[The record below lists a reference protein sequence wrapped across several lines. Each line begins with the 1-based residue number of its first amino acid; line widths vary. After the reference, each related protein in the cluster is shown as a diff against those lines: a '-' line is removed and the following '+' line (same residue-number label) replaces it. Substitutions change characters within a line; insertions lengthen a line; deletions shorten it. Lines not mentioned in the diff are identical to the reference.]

1 MKRLTAVILTVLL
14 LGILVGCSN
23 TNPMVVHNNESTAV
37 SETEQHEESEVS
49 EQEEETEI
57 KIGDTIV
64 TEHIEISI
72 KNVELTY
79 DVLPEKHDGFYT
91 HYAADPGK
99 VYISISI
106 DVTNTSKQN
115 ISCDEIGS
123 VIADYNNGYTYHS
136 FTAVEDSVT
145 GFTYANITDI
155 DPLDT
160 QGLKFIVECP
170 QEVEETEQPL
180 FLTFKIDGKK
190 FRYTI
195 R

>member
-79 DVLPEKHDGFYT
+79 DAVSYT
-91 HYAADPGK
+91 H
-99 VYISISI
+99 
-106 DVTNTSKQN
+106 
-115 ISCDEIGS
+115 
-123 VIADYNNGYTYHS
+123 
-136 FTAVEDSVT
+136 
-145 GFTYANITDI
+145 
-155 DPLDT
+155 LW
-160 QGLKFIVECP
+160 L
-170 QEVEETEQPL
+170 
-180 FLTFKIDGKK
+180 
-190 FRYTI
+190 
-195 R
+195 